1 MKERN
6 IILEILFIIQ
16 GKKSPSTGTEYILV
30 DGQQRI
36 TTILI
41 LLCALRDSDAEEKLQ
56 VDIYSDFLENKIKNN
71 NFETKI
77 KQTAYD

>member
-1 MKERN
+1 MGN
-6 IILEILFIIQ
+6 
-16 GKKSPSTGTEYILV
+16 
-30 DGQQRI
+30 
-36 TTILI
+36 TILI

-71 NFETKI
+71 NFETKL